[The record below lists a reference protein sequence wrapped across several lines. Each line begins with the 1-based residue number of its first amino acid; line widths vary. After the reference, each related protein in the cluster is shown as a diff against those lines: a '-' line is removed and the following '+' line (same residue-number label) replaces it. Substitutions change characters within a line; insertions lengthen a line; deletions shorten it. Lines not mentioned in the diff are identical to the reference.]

1 MTCTFVAIGVCD
13 LVGVS
18 EDVLL
23 DPPDEGLVRLVRSL
37 DLVESSH
44 EGTDRNIRYD
54 YDGVKVMVPFEKAQ
68 AVSMIVNELMV
79 NAVKHGFRDRK
90 EGVIK
95 VRLLEGES
103 QATVI
108 VFNDGEAYKE
118 KPEAKRVT
126 DTGLGLEI
134 VRGLT
139 EDKLKGS
146 YSLESSNMGTT
157 VMISFPL

>member
-1 MTCTFVAIGVCD
+1 
-13 LVGVS
+13 
-18 EDVLL
+18 
-23 DPPDEGLVRLVRSL
+23 
-37 DLVESSH
+37 
-44 EGTDRNIRYD
+44 
-54 YDGVKVMVPFEKAQ
+54 
-68 AVSMIVNELMV
+68 MIVNELMV

-103 QATVI
+103 QATVS
-108 VFNDGEAYKE
+108 VCNDGEAYKE